1 MVSVS
6 KEVKV
11 DITLSPTEVA
21 ELFWNM
27 GCDEQALFLNH
38 LGTISGHMLCFQLQA
53 IIDDPALKASGLQVM
68 QSIGEYANGE

>member
-11 DITLSPTEVA
+11 DVTLSPTEVA
-21 ELFWNM
+21 ELFWGM

-53 IIDDPALKASGLQVM
+53 IIDEPTLKASGLQVM
-68 QSIGEYANGE
+68 QTIGEYANGE